1 MLSKL
6 IRFIEKRL
14 LPLPTLV
21 KNVAVT
27 TVILILAYL
36 VSSVLHQ
43 HSGAENNS
51 ALVFTLAITC
61 IARFTTGYVP
71 GIVASFLSA
80 VAINYYFMYPY
91 SQFSMSFAGYPVAFV
106 SFLVIACIVSALTTR
121 VKIQAAEAMQREQRT
136 KTLYEQNQRL
146 TEEKNRI
153 ELEAA
158 RENIRSNI
166 LRAVSHDLRTPLTA
180 ISGAASVLLEN
191 MEDKSPQSVYLI
203 QDIKENADGLSA
215 MVENLL
221 SITRIQQGDMHLNKT
236 PEMLEEVAADALMN
250 IRKRFPDIH
259 ISLELPDA
267 LLILP
272 MEPMLIK
279 QVIINL
285 LENAI
290 RHSGDREHIRLT
302 ISRDGSFAVVSVS
315 DQGTGLPPETLRFIR
330 EGRPMPMDR
339 SGDSTRGMG
348 IGLSVCQSII
358 KAHGGYFTADNQ
370 PEGGARFQFGLPL
383 DEEHE
388 TEEDTYGG

>member
-1 MLSKL
+1 MFLK
-6 IRFIEKRL
+6 INRAMDRL
-14 LPLPTLV
+14 LDPLPVPARNIIVTAVLLV
-21 KNVAVT
+21 
-27 TVILILAYL
+27 IAYL
-36 VSSVLHQ
+36 ISAVLHE
-43 HSGAENNS
+43 HSGSENNS

-61 IARFTTGYVP
+61 IARFTTGYIP

-106 SFLVIACIVSALTTR
+106 SFLIIASVVSALTTR
-121 VKIQAAEAMQREQRT
+121 VKLQANEAIQREQRT
-136 KTLYEQNQRL
+136 KQLYEQNQQL

-191 MEDKSPQSVYLI
+191 AQDKSPQSVYLI
-203 QDIKENADGLSA
+203 QDIKENAEGLTA

-221 SITRIQQGDMHLNKT
+221 SITRIQQGDMSINKT
-236 PEMLEEVAADALMN
+236 PEMLEEVAGDALMN
-250 IRKRFPDIH
+250 IRKRFPDAH
-259 ISLELPDA
+259 VSLELPDA

-290 RHSGDREHIRLT
+290 RHSGDREHIRLS
-302 ISRDGSFAVVSVS
+302 ISREGDYAVVSVS
-315 DQGTGLPPETLRFIR
+315 DRGRGLPPDTLRDIR
-330 EGRPMPMDR
+330 EGKQLPMGR
-339 SGDSTRGMG
+339 GGDTTRGMG

-358 KAHGGYFTADNQ
+358 RAHGGYFTAENQ
-370 PEGGARFQFGLPL
+370 PEGGAVFRFGLPL
-383 DEEHE
+383 DE
-388 TEEDTYGG
+388 TEEDTNVG